1 MLQTAK
7 TFVFGK
13 TATAAGFMR
22 SVPQSLKNCFR
33 YGPSLT
39 LLLFRDLRL
48 DFMRKLRFIS
58 GTRRP
63 PGGLLTVYFPASSR
77 AFCSEGA
84 MTSASRQLKSIASSV

>member
-13 TATAAGFMR
+13 TATAVGFTR
-22 SVPQSLKNCFR
+22 SVPQRLKNCFQ
-33 YGPSLT
+33 GPLT

-84 MTSASRQLKSIASSV
+84 ITSASRQLKSIASPV